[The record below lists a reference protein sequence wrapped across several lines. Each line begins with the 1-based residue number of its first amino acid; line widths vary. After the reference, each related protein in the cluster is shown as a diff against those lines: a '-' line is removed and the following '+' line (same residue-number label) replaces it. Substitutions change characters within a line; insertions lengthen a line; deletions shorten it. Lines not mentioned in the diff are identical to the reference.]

1 MSNAGDY
8 FYTSS
13 LFCVRLLR
21 SLHSMKGAFFMQ
33 KEEILFIQNQIGGY
47 EFKNLNLLE
56 QAFTRKSYTQENG
69 GENNEILEFIGDKVI
84 DIAVIRYLTKMYAS
98 HYYNQLSV
106 PVQFRRYQN
115 PEPFHCEKNEGQLTK
130 LKQKLVEKKTLALRI
145 DDLRFSQFLR
155 MGEGDK
161 KNNVDESPSVKE
173 DLFEAIIGA
182 VAIDCDYDYSKTQEV
197 VETMLSPDMF
207 LEDNEEADYVG
218 KIYEWDD
225 KKYNTTPLFRYFDGN
240 PSRAWNSIATNQLVR
255 QSINTMGTYEL
266 NHYNRVCQ
274 VKILNDLPVFEGYGK
289 SNLEA
294 RKAACRE
301 AYLYLEKHN
310 LLFSIKDEID
320 EPTLESAINQ
330 LETLSRRGYFSI
342 PEYVYEESH
351 DDNGNPVWHV
361 ECYIEEMEYYYS
373 ADDSSKKR
381 AKKEAAFDMLNY
393 VLENYEE

>member
-1 MSNAGDY
+1 
-8 FYTSS
+8 
-13 LFCVRLLR
+13 
-21 SLHSMKGAFFMQ
+21 MQ

-56 QAFTRKSYTQENG
+56 KEFTRKSYTQENG

-182 VAIDCDYDYSKTQEV
+182 VAIDCDYDCSRTQEV

-255 QSINTMGTYEL
+255 QSINTMGTYES
-266 NHYNRVCQ
+266 NHYSRVCQ

-310 LLFSIKDEID
+310 LLFSIKDEI
-320 EPTLESAINQ
+320 E
-330 LETLSRRGYFSI
+330 
-342 PEYVYEESH
+342 
-351 DDNGNPVWHV
+351 
-361 ECYIEEMEYYYS
+361 
-373 ADDSSKKR
+373 
-381 AKKEAAFDMLNY
+381 
-393 VLENYEE
+393 